1 MLFPYQ
7 ILEITQFSSQ
17 QYLKRFKLFPEFLDA
32 QSLLTIKIS
41 FRTVDLFDDSP
52 DLLAGGMCL
61 SFRW

>member
-17 QYLKRFKLFPEFLDA
+17 QYLKHFKLFPEFLDA
-32 QSLLTIKIS
+32 QSLLTIKFF
-41 FRTVDLFDDSP
+41 FRAVDLFDDSP
-52 DLLAGGMCL
+52 DLLAGGMCQ